1 MRLGRTKD
9 LGAEIINFDDEDP
22 ADFIK
27 KETAGKGVICI
38 DAVGYESV
46 GHMAGNVSVMEGN
59 NLQIKGS
66 DKSSTKNHDHSK
78 FNIPA
83 YQPLNPVQVITWM
96 SQVAKKY
103 STISIPGVYATA
115 YDQFPLG
122 LLFNR
127 NVSIHMGQCPVKKYS
142 EQLFHLIETKRND
155 PTKVISHTMNLD
167 DAPKGYADFD
177 KKEEVM
183 KIVLKPQG

>member
-1 MRLGRTKD
+1 
-9 LGAEIINFDDEDP
+9 
-22 ADFIK
+22 
-27 KETAGKGVICI
+27 VICI
-38 DAVGYESV
+38 DAVGFESV
-46 GHMAGNVSVMEGN
+46 GHMAGNVSVRDGN

-66 DKSSTKNHDHSK
+66 IENNPAKDHDHSK
-78 FNIPA
+78 VNIPA

-96 SQVAKKY
+96 SQIAKKY

-142 EQLFHLIETKRND
+142 EQLFHLIETKRID
-155 PTKVISHTMNLD
+155 PTKVISHTMKLD

>member
-1 MRLGRTKD
+1 
-9 LGAEIINFDDEDP
+9 
-22 ADFIK
+22 
-27 KETAGKGVICI
+27 
-38 DAVGYESV
+38 
-46 GHMAGNVSVMEGN
+46 
-59 NLQIKGS
+59 
-66 DKSSTKNHDHSK
+66 
-78 FNIPA
+78 
-83 YQPLNPVQVITWM
+83 M
-96 SQVAKKY
+96 SQIAKKY

-142 EQLFHLIETKRND
+142 EQLFHLIETKRID
-155 PTKVISHTMNLD
+155 PTKVISHTMKLD